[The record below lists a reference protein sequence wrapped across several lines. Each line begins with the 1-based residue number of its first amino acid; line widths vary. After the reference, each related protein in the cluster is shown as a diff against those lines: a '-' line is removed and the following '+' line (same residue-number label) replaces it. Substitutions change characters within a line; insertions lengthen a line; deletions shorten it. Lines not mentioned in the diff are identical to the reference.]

1 MSKRAALFASAA
13 VFAGAMV
20 VPALAAQAKEI
31 DMCNVGVTMSDGA
44 VMRADIARP
53 GPGRHPTVLT
63 VTGYNKDLGDP
74 QGQCSSADESLTK
87 AGFNVV
93 VFDDRGTGSSDG
105 VWDIWGKRT
114 QQDYVEELHWLEH
127 QSWQDGNI
135 GTTGTSYLAI
145 TSLLIAETGD
155 PHVKA
160 VFANYPMADAYRD
173 VTYFGGNLDTDFM
186 PSWFGF
192 TQGTNA
198 NPPTQLS
205 QDGPT
210 PAVALNAESHF
221 VGGPAVVGSQLVAA
235 GLTDDKNSYFAP
247 YDGPTDRL
255 RSPATR
261 ASKIHGAVFWTGG
274 WYDIFQRGEPFLYR
288 ALSNAS
294 NKVWVQGPTYHAAS
308 FDQWKSTGLGSD
320 EESSEVAWFE
330 HYLMGTHNQFSTS
343 TVDGGYL
350 WNVGADKW
358 QHATDWPLPGT
369 QWTSYDLS
377 SASSGSGAMSL
388 ADDSLATTRAPQP
401 TRVLLP
407 FQPSGGLCNRS
418 TVQWAAGS
426 GAGQPCE
433 TNEAPGEA
441 GTVTFTTPP
450 LKHAMHIAG
459 PIVLHL
465 RAELSHF
472 DFSFYT
478 ALTDVDGSTST
489 QISSGGLDASFMD
502 INQKQSWRNPDGQL
516 ILPWHPFTQ
525 ADEHNVSIN
534 DPHDFVIEIYPTDW
548 TLLAGHRLRLV
559 VGSADTPHFQV
570 PADRLQTMLG
580 GTAQILTGGRD
591 ASTLLLPVQPA

>member
-247 YDGPTDRL
+247 YDGPTDR
-255 RSPATR
+255 P
-261 ASKIHGAVFWTGG
+261 
-274 WYDIFQRGEPFLYR
+274 
-288 ALSNAS
+288 
-294 NKVWVQGPTYHAAS
+294 
-308 FDQWKSTGLGSD
+308 
-320 EESSEVAWFE
+320 VAFARDARVENPW
-330 HYLMGTHNQFSTS
+330 
-343 TVDGGYL
+343 
-350 WNVGADKW
+350 
-358 QHATDWPLPGT
+358 
-369 QWTSYDLS
+369 
-377 SASSGSGAMSL
+377 
-388 ADDSLATTRAPQP
+388 R
-401 TRVLLP
+401 RVL
-407 FQPSGGLCNRS
+407 
-418 TVQWAAGS
+418 
-426 GAGQPCE
+426 
-433 TNEAPGEA
+433 
-441 GTVTFTTPP
+441 
-450 LKHAMHIAG
+450 
-459 PIVLHL
+459 
-465 RAELSHF
+465 
-472 DFSFYT
+472 
-478 ALTDVDGSTST
+478 DG
-489 QISSGGLDASFMD
+489 
-502 INQKQSWRNPDGQL
+502 
-516 ILPWHPFTQ
+516 
-525 ADEHNVSIN
+525 
-534 DPHDFVIEIYPTDW
+534 
-548 TLLAGHRLRLV
+548 RLV
-559 VGSADTPHFQV
+559 
-570 PADRLQTMLG
+570 
-580 GTAQILTGGRD
+580 
-591 ASTLLLPVQPA
+591 